1 MLTVL
6 NVQKVLNVRVL
17 KVLPVLMV
25 LAAGSAGAQ
34 DAPRG
39 YLEGT
44 VGVARAIE
52 TDSSYAGLG
61 AWRVNDRV
69 HVFGEVGRMRNVIG
83 QELDDH
89 LTAIG
94 ADIRSRT
101 EAQFG
106 TTFPVEFEARVPM
119 WYGLGGVRVSGPSTA
134 RLSTFVDAGLGSA
147 RLDPQGHLTINGE
160 RLDNDV
166 AAIAGFG
173 EDSQQL
179 EFLTG
184 LGGGVAV
191 QAWKRVR
198 VEGAYRYMRLYGDAK
213 TNINRL
219 ALSAGWS
226 F

>member
-1 MLTVL
+1 VLTVL
-6 NVQKVLNVRVL
+6 KVQKVLNVRVL
-17 KVLPVLMV
+17 KVLSVLMV
-25 LAAGSAGAQ
+25 LAAGTAGAQ

-39 YLEGT
+39 YLQGT
-44 VGVARAIE
+44 VGVARAVE

-61 AWRVNDRV
+61 AWRVSDRV
-69 HVFGEVGRMRNVIG
+69 HVFGELGRMRNVIDP
-83 QELDDH
+83 ELDDR
-89 LTAIG
+89 LAAIG

-106 TTFPVEFEARVPM
+106 TTFPVEFEARVPA
-119 WYGLGGVRVSGPSTA
+119 WYGLGGVRVAGPSA
-134 RLSTFVDAGLGSA
+134 GRLSTFLEGGLGSA
-147 RLDPQGHLTINGE
+147 RLDPQAHLTVNGD
-160 RLDNDV
+160 RLDDEV

-173 EDSQQL
+173 EDTQQL

-191 QAWKRVR
+191 QAWKRLR

-213 TNINRL
+213 TNINRFGV
-219 ALSAGWS
+219 SAGWT